1 MRTLSVL
8 GCICCAGLVGC
19 GDDSGSSAPWGP
31 LPDGATVD
39 LDASTSDAGSG
50 EGGTEGGS
58 AGAGGSDG
66 GEETDAITPD
76 KTVAVSHARE
86 VRGAWIAT
94 VSRINWPSSSDGSA
108 QKTEMIA
115 ILDAV
120 KKAGLNTV
128 FFQVRPEADALYAS
142 SIEPW
147 SRYLTGTQGQD
158 PGYDPLSFVV
168 DAGHSRGIEVHA
180 WLNPYRAKA
189 GNVGACA
196 ANHVVNKMPEAVVTY
211 GDLEWLDPGH
221 PGAFDHTL
229 SVIEDLLKRY
239 DIDGIHFDDY
249 FYPYPKDGMAF
260 DDDATYSAYGGGMSR
275 DDWRR
280 DNVNRMV
287 AAVGESVKSLRTD
300 VRWGI
305 SPFGIYRPGMPSGV
319 VGLDQYEELYADP
332 LKWMQE
338 GWLEYVAPQLY
349 WPTTSSGQPYG
360 KLLQWWDARAAETG
374 RMLLVGNSAS
384 GGFSLDEY
392 RAEMDTVRGAASSAT
407 RGAIWWSVGPIVDN
421 ANGLATMLKA
431 EYYGRPAATPAILGA
446 ADTPP
451 AHPQVQVTGGV
462 AQILTESNG
471 IRFWAVYREDAG
483 AWQIDR
489 LVPSATQQITIT
501 QGQWAISAIDRSGRE
516 SLGVVVQG
524 EGTAAD
530 AGPSGASCVHSYG
543 GVYADGGCSPS
554 YQCCDG
560 KWLSKGSCGAC
571 TCQEDT
577 GKVGCGT

>member
-1 MRTLSVL
+1 
-8 GCICCAGLVGC
+8 
-19 GDDSGSSAPWGP
+19 
-31 LPDGATVD
+31 
-39 LDASTSDAGSG
+39 
-50 EGGTEGGS
+50 
-58 AGAGGSDG
+58 
-66 GEETDAITPD
+66 
-76 KTVAVSHARE
+76 
-86 VRGAWIAT
+86 
-94 VSRINWPSSSDGSA
+94 
-108 QKTEMIA
+108 
-115 ILDAV
+115 
-120 KKAGLNTV
+120 
-128 FFQVRPEADALYAS
+128 
-142 SIEPW
+142 
-147 SRYLTGTQGQD
+147 
-158 PGYDPLSFVV
+158 
-168 DAGHSRGIEVHA
+168 
-180 WLNPYRAKA
+180 
-189 GNVGACA
+189 
-196 ANHVVNKMPEAVVTY
+196 
-211 GDLEWLDPGH
+211 
-221 PGAFDHTL
+221 
-229 SVIEDLLKRY
+229 
-239 DIDGIHFDDY
+239 
-249 FYPYPKDGMAF
+249 MAF

-392 RAEMDTVRGAASSAT
+392 RAEMDVVRGAASSAT

-421 ANGLATMLKA
+421 ADGLATMLKA